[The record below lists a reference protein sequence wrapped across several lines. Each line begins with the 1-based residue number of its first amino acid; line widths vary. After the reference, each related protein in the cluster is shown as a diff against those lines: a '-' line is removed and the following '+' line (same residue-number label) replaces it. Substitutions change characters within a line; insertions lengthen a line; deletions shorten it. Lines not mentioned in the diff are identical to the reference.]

1 MAEEGK
7 GTEGANPKTEVRTI
21 SEEYRAGVAYLA
33 DIETIRHFDIVQFE
47 FYDKIDDAA
56 GTAAD
61 VVESARLK
69 PGWTYEVLNMVAY
82 NAGSGISQATMGYM
96 SGATFMIQKKGSTD
110 NPFHTVEYHH
120 HVMLKEG
127 DRIRCEFANATA
139 DDNLY
144 FYANGVKRRM

>member
-1 MAEEGK
+1 MAEDTEGS
-7 GTEGANPKTEVRTI
+7 EGANPEAEGRTI
-21 SEEYRAGVAYLA
+21 LERDREAVAYLA
-33 DIETIRHFDIVQFE
+33 DIETIRHYDIVQFE

-56 GTAAD
+56 GTTAD
-61 VVESARLK
+61 VIESSRLK

-96 SGATFMIQKKGSTD
+96 SGATFMIQHKGSTD
-110 NPFHTVEYHH
+110 NPFHTVEFHH

-139 DDNLY
+139 DDNLF
-144 FYANGVKRRM
+144 FYANGIKRRM